1 MKASDDEV
9 LEYERAIRK
18 HPEPPSAPLPNVPGC
33 RLCQAGY
40 LGGAATRA
48 ILTGRKSPFEVAAQY
63 GMEIV
68 EIMEH
73 VNKHEIVLKQ
83 DSPGRYQS
91 PDWYLNEML
100 GMFNVLRDWID
111 YLMEQPKE
119 VDTRKITAL
128 TTLTKEVRATLV
140 ELANFQGRIQKGEIH
155 IDKMQVNNIAVL
167 TDVLLEEACDEC
179 RLRMIEALE
188 KHKRLPG
195 TS

>member
-1 MKASDDEV
+1 MREEEV
-9 LEYERAIRK
+9 
-18 HPEPPSAPLPNVPGC
+18 LPNVPGC
-33 RLCQAGY
+33 RLCAAGY

-63 GMEIV
+63 GMDIEEV
-68 EIMEH
+68 MEH
-73 VNKHEIVLKQ
+73 VNRHEIVLKQ

-111 YLMEQPKE
+111 FLIEGQKDGKDLDP
-119 VDTRKITAL
+119 RKIDAL
-128 TTLTKEVRATLV
+128 TKLTKEVRATLV

-179 RLRMIEALE
+179 RLKMIEALE
-188 KHKRLPG
+188 KQKRLPEISSS
-195 TS
+195 T